1 MIGEPSK
8 KAGLPWIGRG
18 ALCRI
23 EEVLFQPIL
32 RTFSICRT
40 SDGDRGRALVNSRA
54 RRYAGDLGTLHE
66 FTLGLENKSN
76 LFDLKECYH
85 SH

>member
-1 MIGEPSK
+1 MICKPGKE
-8 KAGLPWIGRG
+8 AGFPWIRRG
-18 ALCRI
+18 ALSRI

-32 RTFSICRT
+32 RTFSIGRT
-40 SDGDRGRALVNSRA
+40 TDGNRGRALVNSRA
-54 RRYAGDLGTLHE
+54 RRHTGDLGTLHE